1 MWVASGPWKNR
12 GMSSSQAPL
21 PYGKLQPGYYP
32 RFTRPPQGRVV
43 GGVAVGLA
51 QHLRVKVT
59 VVRVALII
67 AALLSGM
74 GLAFYALLWIA
85 SRPGE
90 VETGAQTSR
99 RGRTTRSGLLLLVLF
114 TLAGAG
120 LSISYVTGAGVS
132 TLIPLGVAAA
142 GALVAWQAYD
152 RGFGSFR
159 SLLAIGF
166 GSLLVLAGIVVV
178 VFNWE
183 GSSFITALL
192 AVLLTLAG
200 VAGLAVPVGLRL
212 WDSLLQERDAKAAA
226 DERAEIASHLHDSV
240 LQTLALIQK
249 RAQDPA
255 EVTRLARGQERELRQ
270 WLFDA
275 PEKLNST
282 IFAAVETAAG
292 EVEDMFGIRIAPVTV
307 GTDQP
312 LDERTQAVVLAAREA
327 MVNVAKHAGVEAAD
341 VYAEILGGELGI
353 YIRDRG
359 AGFDPEQVP
368 GDRHGIRDS
377 IRERVERIG
386 GAVKI
391 RSTPGE
397 GTEVTLTLALS

>member
-1 MWVASGPWKNR
+1 
-12 GMSSSQAPL
+12 MSSSQTPP
-21 PYGKLQPGYYP
+21 PYGKLQPDYYP

-43 GGVAVGLA
+43 GGVAAGLA
-51 QHLRVKVT
+51 QHLRVQVT
-59 VVRVALII
+59 VVRVVLII

-74 GLAFYALLWIA
+74 GLVFYALLWIA

-90 VETGAQTSR
+90 AEEGAPSS
-99 RGRTTRSGLLLLVLF
+99 RGRTTRSGLLLLVLL

-120 LSISYVTGAGVS
+120 LSISYVTGAGIS

-152 RGFGSFR
+152 RGFGSAR
-159 SLLAIGF
+159 NWLAIGF

-200 VAGLAVPVGLRL
+200 AAGLAVPVGLRL
-212 WDSLLQERDAKAAA
+212 WDSLLQERAAKAAA

-307 GTDQP
+307 GSDHP

-327 MVNVAKHAGVEAAD
+327 MVNVAKHAGVTAAD

-359 AGFDPEQVP
+359 VGFDPGQVP

>member
-1 MWVASGPWKNR
+1 
-12 GMSSSQAPL
+12 MSLPQTPV
-21 PYGKLQPGYYP
+21 PYGELRPGYYP
-32 RFTRPPQGRVV
+32 RFTRPSQGRVV
-43 GGVAVGLA
+43 GGVAAGLSR
-51 QHLRVKVT
+51 HLRIDVT

-67 AALLSGM
+67 SALLSGM
-74 GLAFYALLWIA
+74 GLVFYALLWIA
-85 SRPGE
+85 SKPGE
-90 VETGAQTSR
+90 TDGAPPKAERERITKPV
-99 RGRTTRSGLLLLVLF
+99 LLLLVLL

-120 LSISYVTGAGVS
+120 LSISYVTGAGGS
-132 TLIPLGVAAA
+132 TLIPLAVAAT

-152 RGFGSFR
+152 RGFGSGR
-159 SLLAIGF
+159 SLLTIGF
-166 GSLLVLAGIVVV
+166 GSVLVLAGIVVV

-183 GSSFITALL
+183 GSSFVTALL

-212 WDSLLQERDAKAAA
+212 WDSLMQERAAKAAA

-282 IFAAVETAAG
+282 VFAAVETAAG
-292 EVEDMFGIRIAPVTV
+292 EVEDIFGIRIAPVTV

-312 LDERTQAVVLAAREA
+312 LDEQTQAVVLAAREA
-327 MVNVAKHAGVEAAD
+327 MVNAAKHAGVESAD
-341 VYAEILGGELGI
+341 VYAEILGGEMGI
-353 YIRDRG
+353 YVRDRG
-359 AGFDPEQVP
+359 SGFDPAQVP
-368 GDRHGIRDS
+368 EGRHGIRDS
-377 IRERVERIG
+377 IRERVKRIG

-397 GTEVTLTLALS
+397 GTEVAITLALS